1 MIRDVRRVT
10 TTPGAEPPLTA
21 DELLS
26 WGRITD
32 DAERA
37 TADRLILVAC
47 DELQRYTGIVL
58 LPGTFLVSAS
68 YASRVELPLS
78 PVHSV
83 DIVRTL
89 DEYGTGTV
97 VDVSGYGTLLSVSPA
112 LLRMT
117 GSYYGA
123 GLEVLV
129 SAGYA
134 DPKDVPED
142 VRQALLDVALLH
154 YQHRDDPA
162 LLDLSRAYLGTL
174 VSSFGIVQI

>member
-1 MIRDVRRVT
+1 VIRDVRRVT
-10 TTPGAEPPLTA
+10 TTPGAAPPLTA
-21 DELLS
+21 DELMS
-26 WGRITD
+26 WGRVTD

-37 TADRLILVAC
+37 TAERLILVAC
-47 DELQRYTGIVL
+47 DELQRYTGIVV
-58 LPGTFLVSAS
+58 LPGTFLVSLS

-78 PVHSV
+78 PVSAV
-83 DIVRTL
+83 TAVRTL
-89 DEYGTGTV
+89 DEYGVGTLL
-97 VDVSGYGTLLSVSPA
+97 DVSAYGTLLSVSPA
-112 LLRMT
+112 LLRVS

-134 DPKDVPED
+134 DAKDVPED

-174 VSSFGIVQI
+174 VASFGIVQV